1 MQDPR
6 HLIFDLS
13 RHRRPGRFGFS
24 ALPRHWTSAQSRG
37 YAAETRSR
45 LDDSLVADEP
55 LLAQVSS
62 HLLPRLARFLD
73 RTLVLDCRD
82 VTRVLVEDHRLQHAP
97 HDLAASGLRQ
107 HVDEVELAN
116 DREGAEVVADS
127 REQLFLELIGRLA
140 TLLQHDERRYD
151 LAAEFVGAPR
161 HTGLGDRGVSEERGL
176 DLDGADTVVGDLDDL
191 VGASAE
197 PDIAVRIDRRR
208 VAGEVDLLSRH
219 LLPVVARVPLGLGP
233 KARGEARERALDDE
247 DALLAR
253 GKLVPVLI
261 DDGRLDPG
269 ERHPAGTR
277 LDR

>member
-1 MQDPR
+1 LLELLRRLAPLLQDNERRDHLTAKLVRTPR
-6 HLIFDLS
+6 H
-13 RHRRPGRFGFS
+13 
-24 ALPRHWTSAQSRG
+24 
-37 YAAETRSR
+37 
-45 LDDSLVADEP
+45 
-55 LLAQVSS
+55 
-62 HLLPRLARFLD
+62 PRL
-73 RTLVLDCRD
+73 RD
-82 VTRVLVEDHRLQHAP
+82 GGMP
-97 HDLAASGLRQ
+97 K
-107 HVDEVELAN
+107 
-116 DREGAEVVADS
+116 
-127 REQLFLELIGRLA
+127 
-140 TLLQHDERRYD
+140 
-151 LAAEFVGAPR
+151 
-161 HTGLGDRGVSEERGL
+161 ERGL
-176 DLDGADTVVGDLDDL
+176 DLDRADTVVGDLDDL

-208 VAGEVDLLSRH
+208 VAGEVEVLSRH